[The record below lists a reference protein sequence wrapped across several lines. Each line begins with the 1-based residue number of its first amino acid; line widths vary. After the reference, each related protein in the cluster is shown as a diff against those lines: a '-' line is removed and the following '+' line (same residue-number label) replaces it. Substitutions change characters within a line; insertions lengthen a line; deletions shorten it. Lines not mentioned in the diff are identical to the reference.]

1 MMLRWE
7 APGPYAVVFTTRQGG
22 VSEGP
27 FESLNLGKAVGD
39 EPERVDENRRRACA
53 EVEADPEALTL
64 NRQRHST
71 TVHRAEPG
79 SRGVPGDGLWSD
91 EPGQPMLALSA
102 DCLTIAVARSNGDR
116 PALAVLHAGWRGLL
130 EGIVEAGCAAL
141 GDAKLAAAVGPAIG
155 PCCYE
160 VGPDVAEP
168 FEERFGPG
176 LVHGRRLD
184 LWTAAERALRE
195 AGCADVHRFDLC
207 TRCNPD
213 LFFSER
219 RTGRPRGTHG
229 VLGLVTD

>member
-1 MMLRWE
+1 VNLRWD
-7 APGPYAVVFTTRQGG
+7 APGPYEVLFTTRQGG

-39 EPERVDENRRRACA
+39 EPDRVDENRRRVCA
-53 EVEADPEALTL
+53 EAGANLELLML
-64 NRQRHST
+64 NRQRHSA

-91 EPGQPMLALSA
+91 QSGQPMLALSA
-102 DCLTIAVARSNGDR
+102 DCLTIAVVRANGDR

-141 GDAKLAAAVGPAIG
+141 GDAKLTAAVGPAIG

-160 VGPDVAEP
+160 VGSEVAEP
-168 FEERFGPG
+168 FTKRFGAG
-176 LVHGRRLD
+176 LMHGPKLD
-184 LWTAAERALRE
+184 LWTAAERALRS
-195 AGCADVHRFDLC
+195 AGCSDVDRFDLC
-207 TRCNPD
+207 TFCNPD

-229 VLGLVTD
+229 VLGVVAG